1 MRRKRCTDFARDWC
15 TTHIYSLHSAY
26 MPICQ
31 EKKKSCTIS
40 PPASCKI
47 QHMLVTLH
55 QCLTQQKSP
64 ALSPS
69 IQSMSEKNRPFIQVL
84 NLQPAAVLIT
94 MSSQHFIQTWT
105 IQLQLLIQTRML
117 FFIFLSIHCIHWF
130 YFMSSMYH
138 ILYKPNCEG
147 RVSYLY
153 FKKTQYIELDIE
165 IQKQWHW

>member
-1 MRRKRCTDFARDWC
+1 
-15 TTHIYSLHSAY
+15 

-165 IQKQWHW
+165 IQKRWHWWYWKI